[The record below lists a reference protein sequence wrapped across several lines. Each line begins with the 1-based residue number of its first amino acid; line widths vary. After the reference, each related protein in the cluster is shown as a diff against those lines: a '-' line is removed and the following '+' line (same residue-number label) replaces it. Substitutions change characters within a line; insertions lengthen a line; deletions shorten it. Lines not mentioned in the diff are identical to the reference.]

1 MLDFAS
7 NTENPVFNPPRPPG
21 LRACRLSGFCP
32 PYPPPLLLFSKV
44 LRTSPRF
51 ARFPT
56 SVLTWHHQD
65 AFKTASKPR
74 TGLRTRPSA
83 AKCLQE
89 LDFDVQKSLAPPKS
103 AENDEKPKKNLKF
116 FFEKIFSASKNQKLQ
131 IVRNAFSRSFAAI
144 GAMFAE
150 FVVASAG
157 FAKRKQSA
165 GVPSPTRVKLS
176 F

>member
-1 MLDFAS
+1 MNIWCCRAFGL
-7 NTENPVFNPPRPPG
+7 VKNPPRPPG

-44 LRTSPRF
+44 LHTNPRF

-74 TGLRTRPSA
+74 TDLRTRPSA

-103 AENDEKPKKNLKF
+103 VENCEKPKKNEKKSKKNRKKKF
-116 FFEKIFSASKNQKLQ
+116 GAKKSKVANLPKRVLPKFRADRSH
-131 IVRNAFSRSFAAI
+131 VR
-144 GAMFAE
+144 
-150 FVVASAG
+150 
-157 FAKRKQSA
+157 
-165 GVPSPTRVKLS
+165 RVRGRLGGIREA
-176 F
+176 